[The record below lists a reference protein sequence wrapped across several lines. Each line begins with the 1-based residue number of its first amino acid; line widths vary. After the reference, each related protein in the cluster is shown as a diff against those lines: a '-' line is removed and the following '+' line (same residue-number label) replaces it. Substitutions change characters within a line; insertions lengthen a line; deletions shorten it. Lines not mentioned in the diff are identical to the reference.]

1 MGFKQ
6 ITVCRGCVSNWDEKK
21 YLEPKLTK
29 PSEREVIFALRSA
42 WGNLFKDY
50 PSNETLAIIISQ
62 IMLETGRLK
71 LMYNYNLGNVKSLP
85 NDGHYW
91 TMYKCSEILKGKEVF
106 FEPPHDQCKFKAH
119 KSLIEGAEFHLA
131 FLNKPRYKAALNIAL
146 NKDVVAYTTELKRS
160 GYFTANLPLYINAMS
175 SLYKEYLKKID
186 SYDFEVDKGVAFA
199 DQPAIVAEPSPLD
212 IVIVS
217 DIPAKQAGDDGEI
230 YDRLRYFVY
239 LVGVLALAVAGFF
252 KC

>member
-1 MGFKQ
+1 MP
-6 ITVCRGCVSNWDEKK
+6 NWNEKK
-21 YLEPKLTK
+21 YLELKLTK
-29 PSEREVIFALRSA
+29 PSEQEVIIALRSA
-42 WGNLFKDY
+42 WKNLFHNY

-71 LMYNYNLGNVKSLP
+71 VMYNYNLGNVKSLP

-119 KSLIEGAEFHLA
+119 KSLIEGAEFHIA
-131 FLNKPRYKAALNIAL
+131 FLNKPRYKTALDLAI
-146 NKDVVAYTTELKRS
+146 NKNVIGYTTELKRA
-160 GYFTANLPLYINAMS
+160 GYFTANLSLYTNAMS
-175 SLYKEYLKKID
+175 SLYKEYLKKINLYNF
-186 SYDFEVDKGVAFA
+186 SALEAGANKGVAFA
-199 DQPAIVAEPSPLD
+199 DQPGIMTEPSPLD

-217 DIPAKQAGDDGEI
+217 DIPPKQVSNDNDKT
-230 YDRLRYFVY
+230 YDRLKYLAY
-239 LVGVLALAVAGFF
+239 LVGVIMLAVAGFF